1 MSSKSQIVVGLD
13 IGTSNVSVVV
23 VELSQAGPQILG
35 FSQVPSF
42 GLKRGVVVNIESTV
56 AAISQAIS
64 AAEASTGIDIS
75 SVYASIGGSHI
86 KGINSSGVVAVKG
99 KQISMGDINRVID
112 AAKAVTVPADR
123 EILHVLPQEF
133 VVDNQGGIKDPL
145 GMAGVR
151 LEASAHIITGAV
163 SSAQNVV
170 RCANRCGLAVKDIV
184 YGPLA
189 AAESVITEEEKE
201 LGICLLDIGGGT
213 TDLIVYYKGA
223 IWQTAVI
230 SVGGSHITGDIASG
244 LRTPILAA
252 EEIKIKHGRAH
263 LSGVFDDE
271 IIEVPSM
278 GGRPARAMSK
288 NILAEIIH
296 PRLEEIF
303 TLARRELSKDGND
316 EIIAGGLVLTG
327 GGSLMPGVAD
337 VAQGVFNLPVR
348 LGMPL
353 VNSASVAA
361 SRPDMA
367 TAVGLAVH
375 GGKTRGYS
383 RINAQKHSLWA
394 RVVSHIN
401 EWFGDS
407 EAV

>member
-1 MSSKSQIVVGLD
+1 MSSKSHIVVGLD

-23 VELSQAGPQILG
+23 VELSQSGPQILG

-64 AAEASTGIDIS
+64 AAETATGVDIS

-86 KGINSSGVVAVKG
+86 KGANSSGVVAVKG
-99 KQISMGDINRVID
+99 KQISNGDIARVID
-112 AAKAVTVPADR
+112 AAKAVTVPPDR

-145 GMAGVR
+145 GMSGVR

-189 AAESVITEEEKE
+189 AAEAVITEEEKE
-201 LGICLLDIGGGT
+201 LGVCLLDIGGGT
-213 TDLIVYYKGA
+213 TDLIVYFKGA

-303 TLARRELSKDGND
+303 SLAKRDLAKEGND
-316 EIIAGGLVLTG
+316 EVIAGGLVLTG

-348 LGMPL
+348 LGTPL
-353 VNSASVAA
+353 VNSGSLVA

-367 TAVGLAVH
+367 TAVGLGVH
-375 GGKTRGYS
+375 GSRTRGYS

-394 RVVSHIN
+394 RLVSHIN

>member
-1 MSSKSQIVVGLD
+1 MSSKSHIVVGLD

-23 VELSQAGPQILG
+23 VELSQSGPQILG

-56 AAISQAIS
+56 AAISQAIN

-99 KQISMGDINRVID
+99 KQISMGDISRVID

-133 VVDNQGGIKDPL
+133 IVDNQGGIKDPL
-145 GMAGVR
+145 GMSGVR

-189 AAESVITEEEKE
+189 AAEAVITEEEKE

-213 TDLIVYYKGA
+213 TDLIVYFKGA
-223 IWQTAVI
+223 IWQTTVI

-303 TLARRELSKDGND
+303 NLARRELTKDGND
-316 EIIAGGLVLTG
+316 EIIAGGLVITG
-327 GGSLMPGVAD
+327 GGSLMPGVVD

-348 LGMPL
+348 LGTPL
-353 VNSASVAA
+353 VNSASAAVA
-361 SRPDMA
+361 RPDMA

-394 RVVSHIN
+394 RVISHIN

>member
-1 MSSKSQIVVGLD
+1 MSSKSHIVVGLD

-64 AAEASTGIDIS
+64 AAETATGVDIS

-86 KGINSSGVVAVKG
+86 KGANSSGVVAVKG
-99 KQISMGDINRVID
+99 KQISNGDIARVID
-112 AAKAVTVPADR
+112 AAKAVTVPPDR

-145 GMAGVR
+145 GMSGVR

-189 AAESVITEEEKE
+189 AAEAVITEEEKE
-201 LGICLLDIGGGT
+201 LGVCLLDIGGGT
-213 TDLIVYYKGA
+213 TDLIVYFKGA

-303 TLARRELSKDGND
+303 SLAKRELAKEGND
-316 EIIAGGLVLTG
+316 EVIAGGLVLTG

-348 LGMPL
+348 LGTPL
-353 VNSASVAA
+353 VNSGSLVA

-367 TAVGLAVH
+367 TAVGLGVH
-375 GGKTRGYS
+375 GSRTRGYS

-394 RVVSHIN
+394 RLVSHIN